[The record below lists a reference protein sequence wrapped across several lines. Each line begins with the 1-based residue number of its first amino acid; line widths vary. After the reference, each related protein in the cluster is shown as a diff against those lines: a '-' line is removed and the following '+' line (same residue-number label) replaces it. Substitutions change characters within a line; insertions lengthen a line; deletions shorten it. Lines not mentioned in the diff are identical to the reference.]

1 MTDSRFDHSWGL
13 GLDLVAFEQR
23 KSKVL
28 QKTDL
33 PQTPQAL
40 LGFAYAKN
48 PGNWCWCMPVF
59 FKGFLQ
65 YIYFLHVIFVLFCI
79 YQYFYIVFI
88 HTCMFFKKVCFS
100 YMYLS
105 CQCDTIWS
113 LFGGANIHSLYI
125 YKLCMAVMAF
135 NLQQRETFIDYWR
148 NHRLNRNHD
157 IVHVR
162 TSNMCTT

>member
-1 MTDSRFDHSWGL
+1 MIDSRFDHSWGL

-40 LGFAYAKN
+40 LGFAYAKK
-48 PGNWCWCMPVF
+48 PGTGVGVCLF
-59 FKGFLQ
+59 FWLFFYSICIFYMSYLYLSIFL
-65 YIYFLHVIFVLFCI
+65 YCI
-79 YQYFYIVFI
+79 YSYVYV
-88 HTCMFFKKVCFS
+88 FKKVCFS

-105 CQCDTIWS
+105 CQCHTIWS
-113 LFGGANIHSLYI
+113 LFGGANIHWLYI

-135 NLQQRETFIDYWR
+135 NLQQRETLIDYWR

-162 TSNMCTT
+162 TSNMCTA

>member
-1 MTDSRFDHSWGL
+1 MIDSRFDHSWGL

-40 LGFAYAKN
+40 LGFAYTKN
-48 PGNWCWCMPVF
+48 PGNWCGCMPVF
-59 FKGFLQ
+59 YCFFYSICIF
-65 YIYFLHVIFVLFCI
+65 YISYLYLSISLYCIYSYVYVFQESLYFIYVFILSMRHDLIFVWW
-79 YQYFYIVFI
+79 
-88 HTCMFFKKVCFS
+88 
-100 YMYLS
+100 
-105 CQCDTIWS
+105 CQ
-113 LFGGANIHSLYI
+113 HSLTLYI
-125 YKLCMAVMAF
+125 CNRLCMAVMAF
-135 NLQQRETFIDYWR
+135 NLQQRETLIDYWR